1 MRRSVW
7 WWAGGLA
14 VVGVAA
20 AVAGAQQGIPQAPP
34 PNAPAMGAIV
44 DAYAIASQS
53 WLARL
58 LPIAQ
63 HLFVVLAGIEVA
75 LSGAIYGL
83 RRGNLDDLTA
93 GLVMKVGVLMFLFML
108 ITAFP
113 VWIPVIVQGFAAAG
127 EQAIGA
133 VGVANPSDV
142 MDIGVSI
149 AGQLL
154 HALDGYGVL
163 QHPATM
169 LLAVVGALIVLLA
182 YMAIAI
188 QLIMLWVESYIVL
201 TGAAFILGFAAF
213 RATAGYAEG
222 YLNYVVTVGIRIFL
236 LYLVVAVG
244 FEQSQQ
250 WMALLQADTVW
261 GAYGTAAW
269 QVIGGIVVFAV
280 MALRIP
286 NTIASRITASPS
298 LGIAAALRA
307 T

>member
-1 MRRSVW
+1 VI
-7 WWAGGLA
+7 
-14 VVGVAA
+14 VGVAA
-20 AVAGAQQGIPQAPP
+20 AVAGAQQAISPAPP
-34 PNAPAMGAIV
+34 ANAPAIGGIA
-44 DAYAIASQS
+44 DAYAVASQS

-113 VWIPVIVQGFAAAG
+113 VWIPIIVQGFAAAG
-127 EQAIGA
+127 EQAIGGG
-133 VGVANPSDV
+133 GVANPSDV
-142 MDIGVSI
+142 MDVGVSI

-154 HALDGYGVL
+154 NALDGYGVL

-169 LLAVVGALIVLLA
+169 LLAMIGALIVLLA
-182 YMAIAI
+182 YMAIAC
-188 QLIMLWVESYIVL
+188 QLILLWVESYIVL

-244 FEQSQQ
+244 WEQSQEWVTQ
-250 WMALLQADTVW
+250 LQTGAATW

-269 QVIGGIVVFAV
+269 QVIGGTVVFAV
-280 MALRIP
+280 MAVRIP

-298 LGIAAALRA
+298 FGIAAVLRA

>member
-1 MRRSVW
+1 MTIPW
-7 WWAGGLA
+7 WIAALI
-14 VVGVAA
+14 VVGIAA
-20 AVAGAQQGIPQAPP
+20 AVASAQQGTPP
-34 PNAPAMGAIV
+34 TTPNAPAMGAIA
-44 DAYAIASQS
+44 DAYAAASQS
-53 WLARL
+53 WLARM
-58 LPIAQ
+58 LPIAE
-63 HLFVVLAGIEVA
+63 HLFVVLAAIEIA

-83 RRGNLDDLTA
+83 RRGSLDDLSA
-93 GLVMKVGVLMFLFML
+93 GLVMKVGVLMFLFTL

-113 VWIPVIVQGFAAAG
+113 VWVPVIVQGFAAAG
-127 EQAIGA
+127 ERAIGG

-142 MDIGVSI
+142 MDIGVAI

-154 HALDGYGVL
+154 HALDGYGIL

-201 TGAAFILGFAAF
+201 TGAALILGFAAL
-213 RATAGYAEG
+213 RVTAGYAEG
-222 YLNYVVTVGIRIFL
+222 YLNYVVTVGVRIFL
-236 LYLVVAVG
+236 LYLVVGVG

-250 WMALLQADTVW
+250 WVALLQTDTAW
-261 GAYGTAAW
+261 GPYGTAAW

-298 LGIAAALRA
+298 FGIANLLR
-307 T
+307 TT

>member
-1 MRRSVW
+1 VRRSAW
-7 WWAGGLA
+7 WWAGGLI
-14 VVGVAA
+14 VVGVVAA
-20 AVAGAQQGIPQAPP
+20 AAGAQQAAGPALS
-34 PNAPAMGAIV
+34 PNAPAMGAIA
-44 DAYAIASQS
+44 DAYAAASQS

-63 HLFVVLAGIEVA
+63 RTFVVLAGIEVA

-83 RRGNLDDLTA
+83 RRGNLDDLSA
-93 GLVMKVGVLMFLFML
+93 GLVMKVGILMFLFML

-113 VWIPVIVQGFAAAG
+113 VWIPMIVQGFAAAG

-133 VGVANPSDV
+133 TGVVNPSDV
-142 MDIGVSI
+142 MDVGVNI

-154 HALDGYGVL
+154 AALDGLGLL
-163 QHPATM
+163 QHPATL
-169 LLAVVGALIVLLA
+169 LLAVVGAVIVLLA
-182 YMAIAI
+182 YMAIAV
-188 QLIMLWVESYIVL
+188 QLIMMWVESYIVL
-201 TGAAFILGFAAF
+201 TGGAIMLGFAAL
-213 RATAGYAEG
+213 RMTAGYTEG

-244 FEQSQQ
+244 YAQSQQ
-250 WMALLQADTVW
+250 WVALLQADTVW

-280 MALRIP
+280 LVLRIP

-298 LGIAAALRA
+298 FGIAAALRA